1 MIQSIRQY
9 KNNDELINDLENNK
23 NLVFVNPEAKEI
35 FKDYLKHYGYFAFV
49 KQYSNPLMYQDNNY
63 KIFKKEFTSNNLRYL
78 FDIDRNNSIVIF
90 KYFRSVEFLLNSS
103 ILKVIARE
111 INKKAKC
118 PYLAALSL
126 EDFENIFPNL
136 DQNISNN
143 KKQNK
148 DNISNLYDDL
158 FKNFNNKNFDSRD
171 VIRKNKE
178 SEEQEIKDLIKN
190 GKLKSLIDSQARNR
204 SIKTKQDWEYLDIFS
219 LFQILTFSQLIRI
232 FSYLSLSLQN
242 DVIKEFCNNFKPA
255 NKHHKL
261 KSESF
266 KTLIQILSDL
276 RNILMH
282 NGCLIKFKYYLDQEN
297 QKEIIN
303 NLSSYFEIQE
313 EFISDI
319 RLNEAIQIIEL
330 IIGIKGYILKEINE
344 SFQNK
349 INRTTKEKQ
358 EEFSQL
364 VLDII
369 EDESRIKIKKS

>member
-23 NLVFVNPEAKEI
+23 KLVFVNPEAKEI
-35 FKDYLKHYGYFAFV
+35 FKNYLKHYGYFAFV

-126 EDFENIFPNL
+126 EDFENIFPKL

-190 GKLKSLIDSQARNR
+190 GKLKSVIDNQAKKRL
-204 SIKTKQDWEYLDIFS
+204 IKTKQD
-219 LFQILTFSQLIRI
+219 
-232 FSYLSLSLQN
+232 
-242 DVIKEFCNNFKPA
+242 
-255 NKHHKL
+255 
-261 KSESF
+261 
-266 KTLIQILSDL
+266 
-276 RNILMH
+276 
-282 NGCLIKFKYYLDQEN
+282 
-297 QKEIIN
+297 
-303 NLSSYFEIQE
+303 
-313 EFISDI
+313 
-319 RLNEAIQIIEL
+319 
-330 IIGIKGYILKEINE
+330 
-344 SFQNK
+344 
-349 INRTTKEKQ
+349 
-358 EEFSQL
+358 
-364 VLDII
+364 
-369 EDESRIKIKKS
+369 